1 MNKTLL
7 LAVTAAF
14 ALAACGQDSAPNASA
29 TPKSAPPAA
38 SAPAAVGERP
48 GRCAVRGQRRSRF
61 GRSPCR
67 RCARR

>member
-14 ALAACGQDSAPNASA
+14 ALAACGQDSAPKSTSA

-38 SAPAAVGERP
+38 SAPSAAPSTSSTGASTAPAAAAPAAEEKKEL
-48 GRCAVRGQRRSRF
+48 QK
-61 GRSPCR
+61 
-67 RCARR
+67 